1 MQADMVQGK
10 DMRVL
15 NMEVQT
21 KEEREPL
28 GLPWASETSKS
39 TSRILFSNKATL
51 PNTSK

>member
-1 MQADMVQGK
+1 MQADMVRGK

-21 KEEREPL
+21 KEEREPV

-39 TSRILFSNKATL
+39 MPRDTL
-51 PNTSK
+51 LQQGHTP